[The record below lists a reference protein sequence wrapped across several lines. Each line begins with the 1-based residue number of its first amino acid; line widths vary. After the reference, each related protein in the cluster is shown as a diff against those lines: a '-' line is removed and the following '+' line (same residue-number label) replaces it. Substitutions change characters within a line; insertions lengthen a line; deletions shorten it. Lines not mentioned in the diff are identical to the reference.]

1 VTFLADESVDRQIV
15 ERLRLDGHLV
25 AYVAEMSP
33 GIMDDTVL
41 MESRISESVL
51 ITADKDFGELVF
63 RQGQASTGVLLI
75 RLWGLGP
82 AIKAAVVSES
92 IREHGQELA
101 GAFAVLSPGNIRIRR
116 EVRRN

>member
-1 VTFLADESVDRQIV
+1 MTLLADEGVDRQIV

-33 GIMDDTVL
+33 GITDEIVL
-41 MESRISESVL
+41 LESRVSGSVL

-63 RQGQASTGVLLI
+63 RWRQASTGVLLI
-75 RLWGLGP
+75 RLSGLQP
-82 AIKAAVVSES
+82 AMKAAVVSRA
-92 IREHGQELA
+92 IQEHGRELA

-116 EVRRN
+116 EILQ

>member
-1 VTFLADESVDRQIV
+1 MTFLADEGVDRQIV
-15 ERLRLDGHLV
+15 ERLRVDGHQV

-33 GIMDDTVL
+33 GIMDEVVL
-41 MESRISESVL
+41 MESRSSASVL

-63 RQGQASTGVLLI
+63 RRRQASSVLLI

-82 AIKAAVVSES
+82 AMKAAVVSEA
-92 IREHGQELA
+92 IQEHGQELA

-116 EVRRN
+116 EVLP